1 MRQKIEALGVLISG
15 MMSTEA
21 WEARAMKESIVDNNA
36 IESHKEPVEPNTMKR
51 RMILLWKL
59 LYDQT
64 DENHPVST
72 YDIVDYMAE
81 HGIKVSRKTIKPDI
95 DLMCECGFDI
105 VKVSSKPNKLDA
117 VSSSRFITSKKS
129 ADLKRKITGL
139 ASVHQRK
146 QLSRHIYTTSVI
158 KPRNENIYYIVD
170 AINDAIETKQKISF
184 NIIEFDG
191 NKNKI
196 LRHDGEVYSLSPY
209 ALYWNDDFYYAIGW
223 SDKHGDIVA
232 LRVDRM
238 ENLQVLEEKAVKRP
252 KDFKVSDYSHKVFEM
267 FNGEETRVKLQC
279 KNELMKY
286 VIDRFGDKV
295 ETEPTHEDKFICYV
309 NVRLSPTFYGWVF
322 GFGGDIRILA
332 PSEAVEEII
341 DMSKRMITAESM

>member
-1 MRQKIEALGVLISG
+1 M
-15 MMSTEA
+15 TEN
-21 WEARAMKESIVDNNA
+21 KVDNTA
-36 IESHKEPVEPNTMKR
+36 IETQKEPVEPNTMKR
-51 RMILLWKL
+51 RMVLLWKL

-105 VKVSSKPNKLDA
+105 VKVSSKPNKYFWGSREFQVPELKLPLDA
-117 VSSSRFITSKKS
+117 VSSSRFITKKKS

-196 LRHDGEVYSLSPY
+196 LRHDGELYFMSPY

-223 SDKHGDIVA
+223 SDKHEDIVA

-238 ENLQVLEEKAVKRP
+238 ENLQVLEEKAVKKP

-295 ETEPTHEDKFICYV
+295 ETEPTHEDRFICYV

-341 DMSKRMITAESM
+341 DMSRRMITAESM